1 VSEFRSPSTA
11 RPAEIKLMMPDAA
24 YINRQSA
31 ASKQDRFALVR
42 DRELSDLI
50 DGLLWAFD
58 ELDRGDAFHRGCLSD
73 DRVVT
78 LTVIK
83 DAITYLLDLRERQS

>member
-1 VSEFRSPSTA
+1 VQN
-11 RPAEIKLMMPDAA
+11 L
-24 YINRQSA
+24 SA
-31 ASKQDRFALVR
+31 QQDRFARVR

-58 ELDRGDAFHRGCLSD
+58 ELNRGDAFHRGRLSD

-78 LTVIK
+78 LAVIK
-83 DAITYLLDLRERQS
+83 AAIAFLLDLRERQS

>member
-1 VSEFRSPSTA
+1 VQNL
-11 RPAEIKLMMPDAA
+11 PA
-24 YINRQSA
+24 Q
-31 ASKQDRFALVR
+31 QDRFALVR

-58 ELDRGDAFHRGCLSD
+58 ELNRGDAFHRGRLND
-73 DRVVT
+73 DRVAT

-83 DAITYLLDLRERQS
+83 AAITYLHDLRERQS

>member
-1 VSEFRSPSTA
+1 MQNL
-11 RPAEIKLMMPDAA
+11 PA
-24 YINRQSA
+24 Q
-31 ASKQDRFALVR
+31 QDRFALVR

-58 ELDRGDAFHRGCLSD
+58 ELNRGDAFHRGRLSD

-78 LTVIK
+78 LAVIK
-83 DAITYLLDLRERQS
+83 AAIAFLLDLRERQS